1 MSGSP
6 PKGSSISQSSTLENS
21 RNACS
26 RGRPL
31 MLITI
36 SVCSQTSGE
45 ILLDSRPSTP
55 YPFLMSVCL
64 VNPTTKPSG
73 AKPALNASI
82 ASGASRRAIASAI
95 GLRQAFPMQTN
106 KTFVRPSFLLIRRFL
121 SKLNSCRLGGLVPR
135 IASGMSYSCSGRLQE
150 PPYETHAIPVLYRV
164 QSGKALIGPGG
175 QLWQRARNPRFRRP
189 VLLCKYRLQI
199 CRYSALRRTLS
210 IHTVPAIWLSNL
222 LETGRIALT
231 SSKWVSAEV
240 VNSACCSDQPEV
252 PTRFSV
258 DTKRW
263 PGL

>member
-1 MSGSP
+1 MPGSP
-6 PKGSSISQSSTLENS
+6 PRGSSISQSSTLEYS
-21 RNACS
+21 RNARS

-36 SVCSQTSGE
+36 SACSQTSRE
-45 ILLDSRPSTP
+45 ILLDSRPSTQ
-55 YPFLMSVCL
+55 YLFFLSVCL
-64 VNPTTKPSG
+64 VIGATKPVG

-121 SKLNSCRLGGLVPR
+121 SKLNSCRLGGLAPQ
-135 IASGMSYSCSGRLQE
+135 IASARRYSCSSRLQE

-175 QLWQRARNPRFRRP
+175 RLWRRARNPRFRRP

-210 IHTVPAIWLSNL
+210 IHTVPAIWLSSL
-222 LETGRIALT
+222 LLTGRIALT
-231 SSKWVSAEV
+231 SSK
-240 VNSACCSDQPEV
+240 
-252 PTRFSV
+252 
-258 DTKRW
+258 
-263 PGL
+263 

>member
-6 PKGSSISQSSTLENS
+6 PKGSSISQSSTLEYS

-106 KTFVRPSFLLIRRFL
+106 KTFVRPSFLLIGRIL
-121 SKLNSCRLGGLVPR
+121 SKLNPWQLGGLAPQ
-135 IASGMSYSCSGRLQE
+135 IASGRRYSCSGRLQE

-175 QLWQRARNPRFRRP
+175 QLWRRARNPRFRRP
-189 VLLCKYRLQI
+189 VFC
-199 CRYSALRRTLS
+199 AN
-210 IHTVPAIWLSNL
+210 P
-222 LETGRIALT
+222 
-231 SSKWVSAEV
+231 
-240 VNSACCSDQPEV
+240 DP
-252 PTRFSV
+252 RFSV
-258 DTKRW
+258 T
-263 PGL
+263 LH

>member
-6 PKGSSISQSSTLENS
+6 PKGSSISQSSTLEYS

-36 SVCSQTSGE
+36 SACSQTSGE
-45 ILLDSRPSTP
+45 ILLDSRPSTT

-73 AKPALNASI
+73 ARPALNASI
-82 ASGASRRAIASAI
+82 ASGASRCAIASAI

-150 PPYETHAIPVLYRV
+150 PPYETHAIPVLFCV
-164 QSGKALIGPGG
+164 KANTVNPHGARDLVIHLVANRPDSSHEQQVSVGG
-175 QLWQRARNPRFRRP
+175 GREFSPLFR
-189 VLLCKYRLQI
+189 
-199 CRYSALRRTLS
+199 
-210 IHTVPAIWLSNL
+210 
-222 LETGRIALT
+222 
-231 SSKWVSAEV
+231 
-240 VNSACCSDQPEV
+240 
-252 PTRFSV
+252 PTRA
-258 DTKRW
+258 
-263 PGL
+263 